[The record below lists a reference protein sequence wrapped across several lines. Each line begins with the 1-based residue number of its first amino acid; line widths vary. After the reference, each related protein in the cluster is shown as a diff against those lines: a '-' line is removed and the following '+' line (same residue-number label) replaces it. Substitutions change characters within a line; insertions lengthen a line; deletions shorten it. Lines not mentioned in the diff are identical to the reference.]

1 VTQKPRQGD
10 APLQPRVCEYAD
22 GRKPYKGPPSG
33 GRPRKDNRQ
42 LRNEWLKARVT
53 SDELH
58 LAEQLAR
65 DAGKNSSDFVRDAV
79 LNGRIVIKRFRAP
92 DPAIISQLQRIGNN
106 LNQIAKIC
114 NTTGNDRRARFIEVH
129 LDDELRPVLQHLL
142 KLYAP

>member
-1 VTQKPRQGD
+1 M
-10 APLQPRVCEYAD
+10 QPRVCA
-22 GRKPYKGPPSG
+22 
-33 GRPRKDNRQ
+33 GRPHKDSRQ

-53 SDELH
+53 LDEKH
-58 LAEQLAR
+58 RAEQLMR
-65 DAGKNSSDFVRDAV
+65 DAGHKSESDFVRDTV

-114 NTTGNDRRARFIEVH
+114 NTTGNDRRARFIELH
-129 LDDELRPVLQHLL
+129 LDDELRPVLQVLL

>member
-1 VTQKPRQGD
+1 M
-10 APLQPRVCEYAD
+10 CEHAD
-22 GRKPYKGPPSG
+22 DERPYKGPPSA
-33 GRPRKDNRQ
+33 GRPRKDKRQ

-58 LAEQLAR
+58 LAEELAR
-65 DAGKNSSDFVRDAV
+65 DAAKNSSDFVRDAV

-114 NTTGNDRRARFIEVH
+114 NATGNDRRARFIELH
-129 LDDELRPVLQHLL
+129 LDDELRPVLQLLL

>member
-1 VTQKPRQGD
+1 M
-10 APLQPRVCEYAD
+10 QPRVCEYAD
-22 GRKPYKGPPSG
+22 GRKPYKGPPSA
-33 GRPRKDNRQ
+33 GRPRKDSRQ

-53 SDELH
+53 LDEKH
-58 LAEQLAR
+58 RAEQLMR
-65 DAGKNSSDFVRDAV
+65 DAGHKSESDFVRDTV

-114 NTTGNDRRARFIEVH
+114 NTTGNDRRASFIELH
-129 LDDELRPVLQHLL
+129 LDDELRPVLQLLL

>member
-1 VTQKPRQGD
+1 VTRKPRQGD
-10 APLQPRVCEYAD
+10 APLQPRLSA
-22 GRKPYKGPPSG
+22 

-53 SDELH
+53 LDEKH
-58 LAEQLAR
+58 RAEQLMR
-65 DAGKNSSDFVRDAV
+65 DAGHKSESDFVRDTV
-79 LNGRIVIKRFRAP
+79 LNGRIVVKRFRAP

-114 NTTGNDRRARFIEVH
+114 NTTGNDRRARFIELH
-129 LDDELRPVLQHLL
+129 LDDELRPVLQLLL